1 MVRLSNLE
9 IIIINHDIYFLDD
22 RLVGTKDQF
31 LNVGMYLQ
39 SSNGCFR
46 LIMQDDG
53 NLVTYNLKAGA
64 PSDSVAMWAS
74 NTVGSVRDNS

>member
-1 MVRLSNLE
+1 M
-9 IIIINHDIYFLDD
+9 
-22 RLVGTKDQF
+22 VGTKDQF

-64 PSDSVAMWAS
+64 AADSVAMWAS